1 MSMPSNTNTPFA
13 APASNKTEFIIRGL
27 ENLGAFTDR
36 RSDEDGECSIC
47 KECYQVW
54 PHFAVRI
61 KSCRHVFGRGCLLR
75 HVASN
80 AAMRDRC
87 PLCRTELFVLSAAEV
102 LSDRISR
109 RAGEREDDN
118 DDDDDDDDSE
128 PRWLDSH
135 EQRGPVVDSR
145 QPNIQRVSTFSSAPR
160 ITSSDA
166 LHPPRPPPAIPPA
179 PSSLGFHPLSYVG
192 TLPNPPPHQGARN
205 APAPPPSMPFTQPG
219 PRRRTLRDIVEEM
232 NDLSRVAR
240 TSSRYEDSRTPQVR
254 LEMVAIRLDVLRQ
267 DLEQLLG

>member
-1 MSMPSNTNTPFA
+1 MSLPSSTNTPFA
-13 APASNKTEFIIRGL
+13 TPAGNKTEFIIRGL

-61 KSCRHVFGRGCLLR
+61 KSCRHVFGRACLIR

-80 AAMRDRC
+80 VATRNRC

-109 RAGEREDDN
+109 RAEEWEDNHDDDN
-118 DDDDDDDDSE
+118 NDDSE
-128 PRWLDSH
+128 PRWVESH
-135 EQRGPVVDSR
+135 GQRGLVVDSHQR
-145 QPNIQRVSTFSSAPR
+145 NIQRVSTFSTAPR
-160 ITSSDA
+160 ITSGDA
-166 LHPPRPPPAIPPA
+166 LYPPRPPPPIPPA
-179 PSSLGFHPLSYVG
+179 PSSLGFHPLSWVG
-192 TLPNPPPHQGARN
+192 DLPNPPPNQGARN
-205 APAPPPSMPFTQPG
+205 APVPPRPVPFTQPG

-267 DLEQLLG
+267 DLERLLG